1 MKKFFAL
8 TITAG
13 AIAGFAA
20 MASADTIDASGV
32 SSVSIKA
39 PAAKIAVSESKTVSL
54 DSNGAFVAA
63 APAKVTATSKAAP
76 ETGKK
81 LCLDSY
87 CKFSVSL

>member
-1 MKKFFAL
+1 MKKFIAL

-20 MASADTIDASGV
+20 MASANTIDASGI

-39 PAAKIAVSESKTVSL
+39 PAARIAVSESKTVSL

-63 APAKVTATSKAAP
+63 VPAKVTAASKPAP
-76 ETGKK
+76 ANDKIT
-81 LCLDSY
+81 CLDSY
-87 CKFSVSL
+87 CRFSVSL